1 MKYADPL
8 LFSIILSIVVS
19 FIVTY
24 LATKWTI
31 VEAKKKGFVGTDVNK
46 LEKNQVPVLGGIG
59 IVAGFI
65 AGSFTYLV
73 SEIDFGRTM
82 FNSLF
87 IERTVVSVLLSSLII
102 GFLGLLDDIFNLR
115 QSIRAFLPI
124 FASVPLAIYS
134 IGHSTISIPF
144 FGLVNFGV
152 FFYIII
158 LPATLTITS
167 NAFNMLEG
175 LNGLGAG
182 MGLIMASAL
191 AFIGLRSTGPTFHA
205 GVLALILVFVL
216 LAFLLFNI
224 YPAKVFPG
232 NIGTYFIGSV
242 IGSIG
247 IAGFM
252 YTALFFLYIPYVI
265 EFILKAKTKFK
276 GVSFGKVS
284 PEGYLYWDGK
294 PNSLT
299 HVIMRIGKFKE
310 YQIVIILW
318 SLELVFAI
326 MAVIFQTVIIRI

>member
-1 MKYADPL
+1 MVGKFFP
-8 LFSIILSIVVS
+8 IILSVIIA

-24 LATKWTI
+24 I
-31 VEAKKKGFVGTDVNK
+31 VTDWVIKESKKRGFVGIDVNK
-46 LEKNQVPVLGGIG
+46 PTRNEVPVLGGIG

-73 SEIDFGRTM
+73 TTIDSYHEIFV
-82 FNSLF
+82 
-87 IERTVVSVLLSSLII
+87 ERIVVSILLSSLII

-115 QSIRAFLPI
+115 QSVRAFLPV
-124 FASVPLAIYS
+124 FASVPLAVYS
-134 IGHSTISIPF
+134 IGHSVISIPF
-144 FGLVNFGV
+144 FGFVNFGI
-152 FFYIII
+152 FFYLVI

-182 MGLIMASAL
+182 MGIIMASAL
-191 AFIGLRSTGPTFHA
+191 AIIGLRSSGPTFHA
-205 GVLALILVFVL
+205 GVLALILVSVL
-216 LAFLLFNI
+216 IAFLIFNK

-265 EFILKAKTKFK
+265 EFILKARTKFK
-276 GVSFGKVS
+276 GVSFGKVTS
-284 PEGYLYWDGK
+284 DGYLYWDGS

-299 HVIMRIGKFKE
+299 HIVMKMGKFKE
-310 YQIVIILW
+310 YQVVAILW
-318 SLELVFAI
+318 LFEIIFAI
-326 MAVIFQTVIIRI
+326 LAIYFQTVIIRV